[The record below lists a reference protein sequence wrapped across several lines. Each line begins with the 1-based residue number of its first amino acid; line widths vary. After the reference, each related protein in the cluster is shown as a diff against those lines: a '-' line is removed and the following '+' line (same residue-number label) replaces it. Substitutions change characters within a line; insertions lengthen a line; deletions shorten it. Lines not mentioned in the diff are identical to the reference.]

1 LIINSSAAMA
11 SRTSLTNYLRP
22 ETIDA
27 FLTVPERLVGHVV
40 VEAHEEIE
48 RALQRAGAIVTA
60 AGNGN
65 DHRSDA
71 AEPAESLDVLGDQ
84 IAGLTRRLDRLEANI
99 SRDERLINE
108 ALRLLTDGAAIHDRR
123 NTGGFGGVPASAA
136 AIAKLERHEYG
147 STGPV
152 RTKRRRDG
160 AGDDGEACGVCLEN
174 FAVGDALMVMPCE
187 HRFHE
192 GCLVKWLALSGVCP
206 CCRHALPR
214 EEDAAAAENV
224 SSNAVSTPSTTGV
237 ADDANRGSQVPL
249 PIEGPPRRS
258 NRARRANVRL
268 SGPEWASGGD

>member
-147 STGPV
+147 STV
-152 RTKRRRDG
+152 LD
-160 AGDDGEACGVCLEN
+160 
-174 FAVGDALMVMPCE
+174 
-187 HRFHE
+187 
-192 GCLVKWLALSGVCP
+192 
-206 CCRHALPR
+206 
-214 EEDAAAAENV
+214 
-224 SSNAVSTPSTTGV
+224 
-237 ADDANRGSQVPL
+237 
-249 PIEGPPRRS
+249 
-258 NRARRANVRL
+258 
-268 SGPEWASGGD
+268 